1 MRQGDHG
8 KEGKDA
14 AWVTIVPAVLAASTM
29 VIGCFI
35 TFLVMNLDALSPK
48 VGDMVVFR
56 PDRRDQ
62 DVWQL
67 KVMLHALGVYRPGPA
82 PLAAQGDREANN
94 FTADIIAAVDAFR
107 TSEKMGTPAVGGSPA
122 GLVDPELVAHLWA
135 ALDRAGKTTEVRQQ
149 LLATVQVRR

>member
-67 KVMLHALGVYRPGPA
+67 KV
-82 PLAAQGDREANN
+82 AAYPPIANGR
-94 FTADIIAAVDAFR
+94 DSCILD
-107 TSEKMGTPAVGGSPA
+107 PAVMTRQGGSLVVEARNDTSSEA
-122 GLVDPELVAHLWA
+122 GYRLRWAGAHTANGVGDCAGVA
-135 ALDRAGKTTEVRQQ
+135 D
-149 LLATVQVRR
+149 LAVSRTDLQKLANATGGFGVERGRLIR